1 MEYKDIRIKSD
12 ENLESQVQTLKE
24 YYWVK
29 SKSGAI
35 KKAIRDCAMIA
46 RHTAMEIKIMTKD
59 NKLLLSKD
67 ETSDS
72 IVKDMSLKVDYETGK
87 VIIKLLNDYKS
98 DSNLD
103 VTDKW
108 EILAY

>member
-1 MEYKDIRIKSD
+1 MAEKDIRIRSN
-12 ENLESQVQTLKE
+12 EELEFQVQILKE

-35 KKAIRDCAMIA
+35 KKAIKDCVMIA
-46 RHTAMEIKIMTKD
+46 RHKDMEIKIMTKD

-67 ETSDS
+67 ETSLS
-72 IVKDMSLKVDYETGK
+72 IIKDMSLKVDYEKGK

-98 DSNLD
+98 DSDLD
-103 VTDKW
+103 ITDKGD
-108 EILAY
+108 ILV